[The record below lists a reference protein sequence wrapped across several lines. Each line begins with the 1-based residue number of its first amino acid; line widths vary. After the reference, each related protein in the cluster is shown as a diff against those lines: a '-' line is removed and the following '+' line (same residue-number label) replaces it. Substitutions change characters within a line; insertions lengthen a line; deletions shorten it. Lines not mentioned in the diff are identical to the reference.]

1 MCPFFLGK
9 TVCVCICAPCRLCRG
24 ALFCCQKG
32 ARFRILS
39 RKGVSYESKKQLSNV
54 YLYTFFST
62 FTITDAVWVALLAAR
77 GFTLAQIGLAEGIFH
92 AVSLLCEVPSGMA
105 ADLLGRRRTLAAGGV
120 LWTLSALLMA
130 FAPGLMPVCA
140 AMGLKALGYNM
151 ISGTQ
156 EALTYDSLKTA
167 GREGEYIRIDANV
180 SVLQKLSTALSALG
194 SLLSRV
200 LSYTGYY
207 LADAGAAV
215 LTVLAAARLT
225 EPVVTAEQAA
235 REQHRLRELP
245 ARLRVHILDSLDC
258 LCTSA
263 AVRCLIAADAVISLP
278 SYLTAMLVQ
287 QRLTAQGWG
296 MQWLFLPGLLA
307 GAAGMAG
314 AALGRRLHPHSL
326 RGLYTACAL
335 LCGVGALL
343 AGAAPAWGCLAGPML
358 VQGGRLPSGSCTVC
372 SD

>member
-1 MCPFFLGK
+1 
-9 TVCVCICAPCRLCRG
+9 
-24 ALFCCQKG
+24 
-32 ARFRILS
+32 
-39 RKGVSYESKKQLSNV
+39 
-54 YLYTFFST
+54 
-62 FTITDAVWVALLAAR
+62 
-77 GFTLAQIGLAEGIFH
+77 
-92 AVSLLCEVPSGMA
+92 
-105 ADLLGRRRTLAAGGV
+105 
-120 LWTLSALLMA
+120 
-130 FAPGLMPVCA
+130 
-140 AMGLKALGYNM
+140 M

-207 LADAGAAV
+207 LADAAAAV

-235 REQHRLRELP
+235 RGQHRLRELP

-287 QRLTAQGWG
+287 QRLTAQGSVSYTH
-296 MQWLFLPGLLA
+296 LTLPTI
-307 GAAGMAG
+307 
-314 AALGRRLHPHSL
+314 L
-326 RGLYTACAL
+326 R
-335 LCGVGALL
+335 V
-343 AGAAPAWGCLAGPML
+343 
-358 VQGGRLPSGSCTVC
+358 
-372 SD
+372 

>member
-1 MCPFFLGK
+1 M
-9 TVCVCICAPCRLCRG
+9 
-24 ALFCCQKG
+24 
-32 ARFRILS
+32 
-39 RKGVSYESKKQLSNV
+39 
-54 YLYTFFST
+54 
-62 FTITDAVWVALLAAR
+62 
-77 GFTLAQIGLAEGIFH
+77 
-92 AVSLLCEVPSGMA
+92 
-105 ADLLGRRRTLAAGGV
+105 
-120 LWTLSALLMA
+120 
-130 FAPGLMPVCA
+130 
-140 AMGLKALGYNM
+140 
-151 ISGTQ
+151 
-156 EALTYDSLKTA
+156 
-167 GREGEYIRIDANV
+167 

-207 LADAGAAV
+207 LADAAAAV

-235 REQHRLRELP
+235 RGQHRLRELP

-258 LCTSA
+258 LRTSA
-263 AVRCLIAADAVISLP
+263 AVRHLIAADAVISLP

-314 AALGRRLHPHSL
+314 AALGRRLHPHRL

-358 VQGGRLPSGSCTVC
+358 VQGAIAVWFLHSMQRLNDLISSDRRATLISVDIMAYSLLMIPASPVLGWLGDVTGQAGAGLCVLGGAVLLSGLAVAGKTRYNGGRAG
-372 SD
+372 